1 MRLWRKQDLKRNT
14 PVINGDN
21 KDLPPSGTSDKKEV
35 KGSTSSSSNS
45 SASFDSTKRKR
56 VSKEVEVG
64 MRVKSKFDCGDWYE
78 GRVTNVRR
86 KKGGGVYNISIPYDD
101 GDEEECDWPMLL
113 AG

>member
-1 MRLWRKQDLKRNT
+1 MWLWRKQGLKRNT

-21 KDLPPSGTSDKKEV
+21 RDPPPSGTSDKKEV

-45 SASFDSTKRKR
+45 SASCDSTKRKS

-64 MRVKSKFDCGDWYE
+64 MRIKSKFDRGDWYE

-86 KKGGGVYNISIPYDD
+86 KKGGEVYNISIQYDD
-101 GDEEECDWPMLL
+101 GDEEEWDWPMRF